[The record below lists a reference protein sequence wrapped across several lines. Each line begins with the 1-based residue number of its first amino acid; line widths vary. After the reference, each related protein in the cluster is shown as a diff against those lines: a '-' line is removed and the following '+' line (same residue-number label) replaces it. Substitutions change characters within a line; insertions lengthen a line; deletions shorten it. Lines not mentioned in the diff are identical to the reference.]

1 MTELPHSVFSQTQIL
16 GEMAAEMQEQ
26 EESHYIIQNSNC
38 MYLLIFRH
46 LVKKAINEL
55 MNGYTI
61 IISRSLFCDRRSDPD
76 HLVKK

>member
-16 GEMAAEMQEQ
+16 GEMAADMQEQ

-61 IISRSLFCDRRSDPD
+61 IYHD
-76 HLVKK
+76 HFFL